1 MCFSTAPLQ
10 LQQFGLWYQGICVA
24 RQVEA
29 FKIASVK
36 GLRKPHTPSKMA
48 AL

>member
-1 MCFSTAPLQ
+1 MCFYTAPLQ
-10 LQQFGLWYQGICVA
+10 LQQFGLWYQGFCVA

-36 GLRKPHTPSKMA
+36 GFRKLHTLSKMA

>member
-1 MCFSTAPLQ
+1 MCFYTAPLH
-10 LQQFGLWYQGICVA
+10 LQQLGLWYQGICA
-24 RQVEA
+24 AQQVEG

-36 GLRKPHTPSKMA
+36 GFRKLHTLSKMA